1 MLLKLGS
8 INYLLN
14 LVVSNYQKKVDTE
27 AYKVADILK
36 VGTLKNQNV
45 PLKMQ
50 KYSSLTEMI
59 GFCFFGVILCIILLK
74 LYICYMFSIDFKV
87 LLKAWEPKYVLK
99 GETIL

>member
-45 PLKMQ
+45 PLKMP
-50 KYSSLTEMI
+50 KYSSLTE
-59 GFCFFGVILCIILLK
+59 ILYIILLK

-87 LLKAWEPKYVLK
+87 LLKA
-99 GETIL
+99 